1 MVINIRLA
9 TKNTPVSNASQH
21 FCFHNAI
28 LDVNPCWHRVPLT
41 AVTNF
46 KWCLQLWWMLESLWY
61 FVVTRL
67 QISLKVKGI
76 APCDYVV
83 HPWTEMFQTIPSMQ
97 QMLGCHGPTVH
108 PWVRIVSYSKEQT
121 LTVHL
126 DCDLVVWQLCQKWC
140 VFAQA
145 AATAL
150 SKLMCFCTGSWLC
163 TLMSVRERERECFEL
178 NITNAWDLSTQQL
191 LQIILFCIKHADFLC
206 TIIGTP
212 ISDTSLIKSE
222 KDMVMVTS

>member
-108 PWVRIVSYSKEQT
+108 PSVRIVSYSKEQT

-150 SKLMCFCTGSWLC
+150 SKMMCFCTGSWLC
-163 TLMSVRERERECFEL
+163 TLMSVRERERVLWTKHNKCMGSEHSAVTPDNFILHKTCRFSVYNNWNPHL
-178 NITNAWDLSTQQL
+178 RHIID
-191 LQIILFCIKHADFLC
+191 QIWKRH
-206 TIIGTP
+206 GNGN
-212 ISDTSLIKSE
+212 
-222 KDMVMVTS
+222 